1 MKKSFGWAF
10 LLAIACIA
18 MASPAL
24 AEEAAN
30 AASNS
35 GGGNL
40 FYIVVV
46 IAASFGM
53 VIATVGVGFA
63 QSNAI
68 RVAVE
73 GIARNPGSAGKILTT
88 MLIGLAMMESLA
100 IYVLVISFIL
110 LFANPLL
117 QYIG

>member
-1 MKKSFGWAF
+1 M
-10 LLAIACIA
+10 AIACIA

-24 AEEAAN
+24 AEETVKSSGSGNTFYTVVILTAA
-30 AASNS
+30 
-35 GGGNL
+35 
-40 FYIVVV
+40 VTMV
-46 IAASFGM
+46 IAA
-53 VIATVGVGFA
+53 VGVAWA
-63 QSNAI
+63 QSSAI
-68 RVAVE
+68 KVAVE

-100 IYVLVISFIL
+100 IYVLVIAFIL

>member
-1 MKKSFGWAF
+1 MKKSLGWVF
-10 LLAIACIA
+10 LLAIAVIA

-24 AEEAAN
+24 AEEAAHT
-30 AASNS
+30 ASS
-35 GGGNL
+35 GGGNM
-40 FYIVVV
+40 FYTVVILTASVTMV
-46 IAASFGM
+46 IAA
-53 VIATVGVGFA
+53 VGVGWA
-63 QSNAI
+63 QSSAI
-68 RVAVE
+68 KAAVE

-100 IYVLVISFIL
+100 IYVLVIAFIL